1 MREAEEALRQGQGSN
16 GQAVDAQGRALE
28 ALRKGAKKLADAMQ
42 KQGEPGGQ
50 ANGDSE
56 GSEGSKDGEQSGD
69 ADPLGRPRGG
79 NSVSSASRFDPL
91 GIPAAQRAQRVL
103 EELRRRLGDPARSQ
117 EEIDYLERLLRS
129 Y

>member
-1 MREAEEALRQGQGSN
+1 MQSFFPGEE
-16 GQAVDAQGRALE
+16 
-28 ALRKGAKKLADAMQ
+28 
-42 KQGEPGGQ
+42 GGQ
-50 ANGDSE
+50 ANSESE
-56 GSEGSKDGEQSGD
+56 GSQGSQEGQQSGD

-79 NSVSSASRFDPL
+79 NSINSASRFDPL

-103 EELRRRLGDPARSQ
+103 EELRRRLGDPTRNQ